1 MPGLDPRAIAYGIFN
16 ESSLRT
22 QGPQR
27 ERNCAHRGGA
37 DSRFGTGGEDLFHLE
52 ARGDGSLRSQGRL
65 VEATNIGIRPACG
78 AALFCAVPN
87 ITSPVKNS
95 LTSFL
100 SSGAGLRI
108 VRTVEYCACDP
119 TLNCL

>member
-37 DSRFGTGGEDLFHLE
+37 DSRFCTGAQAFF
-52 ARGDGSLRSQGRL
+52 SLL
-65 VEATNIGIRPACG
+65 RPGVMGPCVRRDDPWSKSLHDSNAPSLAKTEPLRTLI
-78 AALFCAVPN
+78 AAAD
-87 ITSPVKNS
+87 
-95 LTSFL
+95 
-100 SSGAGLRI
+100 AGPQ
-108 VRTVEYCACDP
+108 V
-119 TLNCL
+119 